1 MLEVKRQSYHI
12 TNGRLILDWRYRII
26 LITGVVQ
33 IDTLYTSNLGI
44 DQEPCV
50 VCNTKQCALNRQ
62 HFTTKQQPIKQQP
75 INQIKTIKNNSF
87 QHNLKI
93 QVPIFFLLVRWHS
106 KEHTQDDKL
115 NWVYTVCGR
124 GEMENCTRQSWKQQK
139 Q

>member
-50 VCNTKQCALNRQ
+50 VCNTKQFSLYRQ
-62 HFTTKQQPIKQQP
+62 HLTTKQQSS
-75 INQIKTIKNNSF
+75 NQIITRKPIE
-87 QHNLKI
+87 HNI
-93 QVPIFFLLVRWHS
+93 IS
-106 KEHTQDDKL
+106 I
-115 NWVYTVCGR
+115 
-124 GEMENCTRQSWKQQK
+124 
-139 Q
+139 